1 MAGQP
6 SYGLRYNNRV
16 SESPLSIGEVL
27 RDARLGD
34 LRALAEGREPYDLF
48 GSSQRLFALLRERRI
63 LYVLVG
69 GMAMLQYVA
78 GRNTRDIDLIMS
90 SEDLARLPELEAA
103 ERDRDFVRASFEG
116 VQIGILLTANPLF
129 QLVREQ
135 YSKPRP
141 FAEGEVVCA
150 TPEGLALLKLFALPS
165 LYRQGDTVRATIYEA
180 DIRHLLDQQA
190 VDPGP
195 LLDALL
201 KIMPPTDID
210 ELRRIVRDIQAGMR
224 RFE

>member
-1 MAGQP
+1 
-6 SYGLRYNNRV
+6 
-16 SESPLSIGEVL
+16 
-27 RDARLGD
+27 
-34 LRALAEGREPYDLF
+34 
-48 GSSQRLFALLRERRI
+48 
-63 LYVLVG
+63 
-69 GMAMLQYVA
+69 MLQYVA
-78 GRNTRDIDLIMS
+78 SRNTRDIDLIMS